1 MWRMSAKTGGWGIFK
16 IDKDIQ
22 VMYASLAVL
31 RSVAKVTAY
40 IEFVDTSPLCCL
52 QVKLNVLTVVVYPTR
67 AYVLVHRQMHAKIF
81 VCL

>member
-1 MWRMSAKTGGWGIFK
+1 MSAKTGGWGIFK

-22 VMYASLAVL
+22 VMYASLLYRV
-31 RSVAKVTAY
+31 
-40 IEFVDTSPLCCL
+40 VDTSPLCCL